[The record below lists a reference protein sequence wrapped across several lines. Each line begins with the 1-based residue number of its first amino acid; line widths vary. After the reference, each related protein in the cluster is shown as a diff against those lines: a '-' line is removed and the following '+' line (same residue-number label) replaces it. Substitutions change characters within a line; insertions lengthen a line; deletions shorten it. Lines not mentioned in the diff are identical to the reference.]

1 MVSRLRLMTLFL
13 FLFIGIAN
21 AQVSRVSGVVL
32 SADDME
38 PIVGATV
45 LVNGTS
51 IGTITDVDGFYT
63 ITDIPASAKTLTI
76 SYVGMKPE
84 QLPIKAGEQ
93 RTLLQTDS
101 KMVDEIV
108 VTGYGVTKKAAFT
121 GAATTV
127 GSEKIANKMDANP
140 IKALEGTVPGLQMNI
155 ASGQPGAPANIFIR
169 GRNSLNSGTQPLYIV
184 DGVPFNAEIVGVRSS
199 EGQESSPLANL
210 SANDI
215 ESMTV
220 LKDATATSIYGARAA
235 NGVIVITTK
244 KGKAGQVRVNLTAK
258 LGVQMMPAYK
268 HFKSYPLGA
277 DKYLELWREAN
288 ANNYAAYG
296 DNGSVGYYMNA
307 LGYPYTN
314 EGYDEFLNWG
324 IDNTSPAGTKTNW
337 LDEVTRTGFT
347 QEYNVDVQGGSSD
360 PRGPRYYLSL
370 GFLGDN
376 AIVIGKDLKR
386 YSFRYNFDQE
396 PSKYVKFGVNTNFTF
411 TMTNMGAGGGY
422 FSDPI
427 TQAYMQSPITA
438 VKNEYGKWNFNT
450 VNGYNPVAQRS
461 KLGDQSLSKQYRTII
476 APFVQINFTPD
487 FYFLTRNA
495 ADIYIVDEFGFWSF
509 LQPQG
514 EQMNGMGEN
523 NTTVRS
529 LLSTTNTFNYIK
541 TFNEYN
547 NLNVLVGQEAQF
559 TYKKEAYLSAS
570 NYPVDF
576 MPQVSNAAVPG
587 SAATYVDRIALAS
600 FFASAEYSYM
610 DKYYLSGSFRIDGS
624 SRFGSNNRWAPFWS
638 VGAKYRLSAESFMQP
653 THDWLNN
660 LTIRAS
666 YGTSGNQEVGNSWY
680 ASRDLFGF
688 GYNYN
693 GIPGMSHTQYGNPD
707 LKWERTKKF
716 NVGIDFTLIDRF
728 TVEFDYY
735 NHRTTDMVFAVP
747 LSMVTGLTSFYKN
760 VGELKNTGVEATVT
774 AQIISNKDLNWSA
787 SITASHNKN
796 EVVKLST
803 DNPIE
808 STYQITEK
816 GYPIYQFKMKE
827 WAGVDPETGV
837 GTWYLNESGDE
848 TTTNYNLAAKRYLGS
863 ANPKFQGSFSTTI
876 SYRGFDFSAQLN
888 TSLGG
893 KVYGNNLRY
902 DEQIGCSLGENF
914 NEWV

>member
-1 MVSRLRLMTLFL
+1 
-13 FLFIGIAN
+13 
-21 AQVSRVSGVVL
+21 
-32 SADDME
+32 
-38 PIVGATV
+38 
-45 LVNGTS
+45 
-51 IGTITDVDGFYT
+51 
-63 ITDIPASAKTLTI
+63 
-76 SYVGMKPE
+76 
-84 QLPIKAGEQ
+84 
-93 RTLLQTDS
+93 
-101 KMVDEIV
+101 
-108 VTGYGVTKKAAFT
+108 
-121 GAATTV
+121 
-127 GSEKIANKMDANP
+127 
-140 IKALEGTVPGLQMNI
+140 
-155 ASGQPGAPANIFIR
+155 
-169 GRNSLNSGTQPLYIV
+169 
-184 DGVPFNAEIVGVRSS
+184 
-199 EGQESSPLANL
+199 
-210 SANDI
+210 
-215 ESMTV
+215 
-220 LKDATATSIYGARAA
+220 
-235 NGVIVITTK
+235 
-244 KGKAGQVRVNLTAK
+244 
-258 LGVQMMPAYK
+258 
-268 HFKSYPLGA
+268 
-277 DKYLELWREAN
+277 
-288 ANNYAAYG
+288 
-296 DNGSVGYYMNA
+296 
-307 LGYPYTN
+307 
-314 EGYDEFLNWG
+314 
-324 IDNTSPAGTKTNW
+324 
-337 LDEVTRTGFT
+337 
-347 QEYNVDVQGGSSD
+347 
-360 PRGPRYYLSL
+360 
-370 GFLGDN
+370 
-376 AIVIGKDLKR
+376 
-386 YSFRYNFDQE
+386 
-396 PSKYVKFGVNTNFTF
+396 
-411 TMTNMGAGGGY
+411 
-422 FSDPI
+422 
-427 TQAYMQSPITA
+427 MQSPITA

-902 DEQIGCSLGENF
+902 DEQIGGSFGENF
-914 NEWV
+914 TEWVYENRWQKPGDIAKVPRLESFYSGRANQHSSRFLMSGDYLKIRSLTLGYTLPRALTQKAFISKLRIFAQADNIYTFGSKNYRGFDPAGIGANGVQWWNFPVPRNVVFGLNVGF